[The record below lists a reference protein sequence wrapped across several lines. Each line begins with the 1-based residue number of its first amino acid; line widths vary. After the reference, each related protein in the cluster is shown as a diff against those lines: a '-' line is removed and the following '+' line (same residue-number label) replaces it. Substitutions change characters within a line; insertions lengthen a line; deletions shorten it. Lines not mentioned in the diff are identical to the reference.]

1 MIPEPLKKSTQ
12 LEILNK
18 NLFAILYSISPVEPK
33 SLDNVLIEN
42 IGFQLR
48 AKPMVLAKLLGTE
61 DLRAN
66 LAPARAFEVSKL
78 IYIAQADT
86 DGAAEKYIHIAED
99 AAAALHHYGAGADAV
114 ELRLIAGAQTEIPA
128 CNGLQVKIVPANKA
142 PEETMQQI
150 LQGVEILDLTNG
162 QEDLCTLAGIYAE
175 CDMIVKR
182 DGTFRALRG
191 KVPAQLPIPQP
202 WDVDGL
208 FRLSGAMPHK
218 EEDTQTKIDYEKV
231 NTLYRQ
237 ILENFGRAAFYD
249 ICRDFAEA
257 YSKQSTTYFSQMA
270 GPDAQMQ
277 TYTMPTERWEELE
290 PLLRKLQKYK
300 YIRNLTSMVKA
311 GQAKIAFMAGQKCAA
326 SLDYKKLA
334 NTIKNNPVPNS
345 ETIRVVSEFFGNWEC
360 GLGWLDAPNKRSE
373 KLPYRVIRHLF
384 FLILGLDD
392 PLYGSAE
399 DMRTLLIQ
407 LGFALGMRSTEID
420 ELLKDSGLS
429 GLAYNTNEIILAYA
443 ADHFD
448 DSAYLHARALQKIY
462 EVQSQI
468 VPQNKADKPDI
479 LELKQ
484 TAFYRYNY
492 TNSGWS
498 ELKPADFLQ
507 QCRDDNIAWRR
518 VQDLINPPKQR
529 KNSSLQ
535 AKAASA
541 ELQEQSERMTN
552 IVVYSSQLFEIRKI
566 LIDLYLQAK
575 IRMANGDAEQTTYEE
590 QYDRIDRAY
599 GNKLLS
605 LDHNTSFKKGSNGW
619 KEFLQWD
626 KEIKD
631 SMVAKFVAL
640 YPYEEL
646 AVIQNSKNDG
656 ISRRQQLNNRV
667 KYAEACLQDS
677 KWLLRDDFLRLAFL
691 DYLVTEPPE
700 NSDKEKKDSM
710 EIIRDFANREGPI
723 LERCRLKPYDPDKDA
738 LTQDFVRT
746 LENK

>member
-1 MIPEPLKKSTQ
+1 MESELKKIQDIAIKAYNGVMEDREADEAIREILIKYGIQEEKAQEVTAKWLYNTRLIHAERDTKDGKTQKNIKASAEDFLVAEWGRAYVCSVQDGLIGRLKEKLGMTEPTLDELVAGAFLLVLQNASTDWVKVYIYPLKVQVTCGDEHKFGYATSHWDGY
-12 LEILNK
+12 LVKEIDGNELQ
-18 NLFAILYSISPVEPK
+18 A
-33 SLDNVLIEN
+33 
-42 IGFQLR
+42 GW
-48 AKPMVLAKLLGTE
+48 
-61 DLRAN
+61 
-66 LAPARAFEVSKL
+66 SKMSE
-78 IYIAQADT
+78 QS
-86 DGAAEKYIHIAED
+86 
-99 AAAALHHYGAGADAV
+99 ADA
-114 ELRLIAGAQTEIPA
+114 
-128 CNGLQVKIVPANKA
+128 
-142 PEETMQQI
+142 
-150 LQGVEILDLTNG
+150 
-162 QEDLCTLAGIYAE
+162 
-175 CDMIVKR
+175 
-182 DGTFRALRG
+182 
-191 KVPAQLPIPQP
+191 
-202 WDVDGL
+202 
-208 FRLSGAMPHK
+208 
-218 EEDTQTKIDYEKV
+218 
-231 NTLYRQ
+231 
-237 ILENFGRAAFYD
+237 
-249 ICRDFAEA
+249 
-257 YSKQSTTYFSQMA
+257 
-270 GPDAQMQ
+270 
-277 TYTMPTERWEELE
+277 
-290 PLLRKLQKYK
+290 PLLQAIKEYNEPILRILLSSKDQVNEYLNAA
-300 YIRNLTSMVKA
+300 RNFVANGIKNDEYTTVE
-311 GQAKIAFMAGQKCAA
+311 
-326 SLDYKKLA
+326 DKKLA

-443 ADHFD
+443 ADYFD

-484 TAFYRYNY
+484 TSFYRYNY

>member
-1 MIPEPLKKSTQ
+1 MESELKKIQDIAIKAYNGVMEDREADEAIREILIKYGIQEEKAQEVTAKWLYNTRLIHAERDTKDGKTQKNIKASAEDFLVAEWGRAYVCSVQDGLIGRLKEKLGMTEPTLDELVAGAFLLVLQNASTDWVKVYIYPLKVQVTCGDEHKFGYATSHWDGY
-12 LEILNK
+12 LVKEIDGNELQ
-18 NLFAILYSISPVEPK
+18 A
-33 SLDNVLIEN
+33 
-42 IGFQLR
+42 GW
-48 AKPMVLAKLLGTE
+48 
-61 DLRAN
+61 
-66 LAPARAFEVSKL
+66 SKMSE
-78 IYIAQADT
+78 QS
-86 DGAAEKYIHIAED
+86 
-99 AAAALHHYGAGADAV
+99 ADA
-114 ELRLIAGAQTEIPA
+114 
-128 CNGLQVKIVPANKA
+128 
-142 PEETMQQI
+142 
-150 LQGVEILDLTNG
+150 
-162 QEDLCTLAGIYAE
+162 
-175 CDMIVKR
+175 
-182 DGTFRALRG
+182 
-191 KVPAQLPIPQP
+191 
-202 WDVDGL
+202 
-208 FRLSGAMPHK
+208 
-218 EEDTQTKIDYEKV
+218 
-231 NTLYRQ
+231 
-237 ILENFGRAAFYD
+237 
-249 ICRDFAEA
+249 
-257 YSKQSTTYFSQMA
+257 
-270 GPDAQMQ
+270 
-277 TYTMPTERWEELE
+277 
-290 PLLRKLQKYK
+290 PLLQAIKEYNEPILRILLSSKDQVNEYLNAA
-300 YIRNLTSMVKA
+300 RNFVANGIKNDEYTTVE
-311 GQAKIAFMAGQKCAA
+311 
-326 SLDYKKLA
+326 DKKLA

-710 EIIRDFANREGPI
+710 EIIRDFANREGPF

>member
-1 MIPEPLKKSTQ
+1 MESELKKIQDIAIKAYNGVMKTEKADEAIREILEKYGIKKEKAQEVTAEWLYNTRLIHAERDTKDGKTQKNIKTHAESFLVEEWSRAYLCTTQDGLIGRLKEKLRMDKPTLYELVAGTFLLMLQSASADWVRVYVMPLKEKITGEKEHKFGYATSHWESTLVGKIDGSELQ
-12 LEILNK
+12 AGWAGPFGLPADAPLRQ
-18 NLFAILYSISPVEPK
+18 AIKEYSEPM
-33 SLDNVLIEN
+33 LRVL
-42 IGFQLR
+42 LS
-48 AKPMVLAKLLGTE
+48 AKDQVNEYLKA
-61 DLRAN
+61 AQN
-66 LAPARAFEVSKL
+66 FVSKG
-78 IYIAQADT
+78 IKNDYGVTEEDKKNADT
-86 DGAAEKYIHIAED
+86 IKSNP
-99 AAAALHHYGAGADAV
+99 AL
-114 ELRLIAGAQTEIPA
+114 
-128 CNGLQVKIVPANKA
+128 N
-142 PEETMQQI
+142 
-150 LQGVEILDLTNG
+150 
-162 QEDLCTLAGIYAE
+162 
-175 CDMIVKR
+175 
-182 DGTFRALRG
+182 
-191 KVPAQLPIPQP
+191 
-202 WDVDGL
+202 
-208 FRLSGAMPHK
+208 
-218 EEDTQTKIDYEKV
+218 
-231 NTLYRQ
+231 
-237 ILENFGRAAFYD
+237 
-249 ICRDFAEA
+249 AEA
-257 YSKQSTTYFSQMA
+257 
-270 GPDAQMQ
+270 
-277 TYTMPTERWEELE
+277 
-290 PLLRKLQKYK
+290 
-300 YIRNLTSMVKA
+300 IR
-311 GQAKIAFMAGQKCAA
+311 
-326 SLDYKKLA
+326 
-334 NTIKNNPVPNS
+334 
-345 ETIRVVSEFFGNWEC
+345 RVSDFFENWEY

-384 FLILGLDD
+384 FLILGLND

-541 ELQEQSERMTN
+541 ELQEHSERMTN

-575 IRMANGDAEQTTYEE
+575 IRMANGDAEQTAYEE

-605 LDHNTSFKKGSNGW
+605 LDHNTSFKEGSNGW

-656 ISRRQQLNNRV
+656 ISRRQQLNNRI

-691 DYLVTEPPE
+691 DYLVTEPPK
-700 NSDKEKKDSM
+700 NFEKKEPM
-710 EIIRDFANREGPI
+710 EIVQDFADREGPI
-723 LERCRLKPYDPDKDA
+723 LERCRLKPYDPHKDA
-738 LTQDFVRT
+738 LTQDFVRA
-746 LENK
+746 LKKKEENR

>member
-1 MIPEPLKKSTQ
+1 MESELKKIQDIAIKAYNGVMEDREADEAIREILIKYGIQEEKAQEVTAKWLYNTRLIHAERDTKDGKTQKNIKASAEDFLVAEWGRAYVCSVQDGLIGRLKEKLGMTEPTLDELVAGAFLLVLQNASTDWVKVYIYPLKVQVTCGDEHKFGYATSHWDGY
-12 LEILNK
+12 LVKEIDGNELQ
-18 NLFAILYSISPVEPK
+18 A
-33 SLDNVLIEN
+33 
-42 IGFQLR
+42 GW
-48 AKPMVLAKLLGTE
+48 
-61 DLRAN
+61 
-66 LAPARAFEVSKL
+66 SKMSE
-78 IYIAQADT
+78 QS
-86 DGAAEKYIHIAED
+86 
-99 AAAALHHYGAGADAV
+99 ADA
-114 ELRLIAGAQTEIPA
+114 
-128 CNGLQVKIVPANKA
+128 
-142 PEETMQQI
+142 
-150 LQGVEILDLTNG
+150 
-162 QEDLCTLAGIYAE
+162 
-175 CDMIVKR
+175 
-182 DGTFRALRG
+182 
-191 KVPAQLPIPQP
+191 
-202 WDVDGL
+202 
-208 FRLSGAMPHK
+208 
-218 EEDTQTKIDYEKV
+218 
-231 NTLYRQ
+231 
-237 ILENFGRAAFYD
+237 
-249 ICRDFAEA
+249 
-257 YSKQSTTYFSQMA
+257 
-270 GPDAQMQ
+270 
-277 TYTMPTERWEELE
+277 
-290 PLLRKLQKYK
+290 PLLQAIKEYNEPILRILLSSKDQVNEYLNAA
-300 YIRNLTSMVKA
+300 RNFVANGIKNDEYTTVE
-311 GQAKIAFMAGQKCAA
+311 
-326 SLDYKKLA
+326 DKKLA

-723 LERCRLKPYDPDKDA
+723 LERCRLKPYDPDKDD

-746 LENK
+746 LENE

>member
-1 MIPEPLKKSTQ
+1 MESELKKIQDIAIKAYNGVMEDREADEAIREILAKYGILKEREQAVTAKWLYHTRLVHAERDTSKGHTQKNINLGAEFFLVDQWSRAYVRSVQDGLIGRLKEKLGMAEPTLYELVAGAFLLVLQNASAGWVNVYVYPLKS
-12 LEILNK
+12 EITGVDEHKFGYATSHWDGYLVEKIDGNELQAGWERLSADVPLRQAIKEYNEPMLQVLLSSKDQVNEYLNAARNFVANGIK
-18 NLFAILYSISPVEPK
+18 N
-33 SLDNVLIEN
+33 D
-42 IGFQLR
+42 
-48 AKPMVLAKLLGTE
+48 E
-61 DLRAN
+61 D
-66 LAPARAFEVSKL
+66 
-78 IYIAQADT
+78 T
-86 DGAAEKYIHIAED
+86 TAED
-99 AAAALHHYGAGADAV
+99 K
-114 ELRLIAGAQTEIPA
+114 
-128 CNGLQVKIVPANKA
+128 KI
-142 PEETMQQI
+142 
-150 LQGVEILDLTNG
+150 
-162 QEDLCTLAGIYAE
+162 
-175 CDMIVKR
+175 
-182 DGTFRALRG
+182 
-191 KVPAQLPIPQP
+191 
-202 WDVDGL
+202 
-208 FRLSGAMPHK
+208 
-218 EEDTQTKIDYEKV
+218 
-231 NTLYRQ
+231 
-237 ILENFGRAAFYD
+237 
-249 ICRDFAEA
+249 
-257 YSKQSTTYFSQMA
+257 
-270 GPDAQMQ
+270 
-277 TYTMPTERWEELE
+277 
-290 PLLRKLQKYK
+290 
-300 YIRNLTSMVKA
+300 
-311 GQAKIAFMAGQKCAA
+311 
-326 SLDYKKLA
+326 A
-334 NTIKNNPVPNS
+334 NTIKNNPVSNS
-345 ETIRVVSEFFGNWEC
+345 ETIRVVSGFLKNWEM

-420 ELLKDSGLS
+420 ELLKDSGLA

-448 DSAYLHARALQKIY
+448 DNAYLHARALQKIY

-529 KNSSLQ
+529 KNSGLQ

-541 ELQEQSERMTN
+541 ELQEHSERMTN

-605 LDHNTSFKKGSNGW
+605 LDHNTSFKEGSNGW

-700 NSDKEKKDSM
+700 NFDKKEPM
-710 EIIRDFANREGPI
+710 EIILDFANREGPI

-746 LENK
+746 LENKGKKQ

>member
-1 MIPEPLKKSTQ
+1 MESELKKIQDIAIKAYNGVMEDREADEAIREILIKYGIQEEKAQEVTAKWLYNTRLIHAERDTKDGKTQKNIKASAEDFLVAEWGRAYVCSVQDGLIGRLKEKLGMTEPTLDELVAGAFLLVLQNASTDWVKVYIYPLKVQVTCGDEHKFGYATSHWDGY
-12 LEILNK
+12 LVKEIDGNELQ
-18 NLFAILYSISPVEPK
+18 A
-33 SLDNVLIEN
+33 
-42 IGFQLR
+42 GW
-48 AKPMVLAKLLGTE
+48 
-61 DLRAN
+61 
-66 LAPARAFEVSKL
+66 SKMSE
-78 IYIAQADT
+78 QS
-86 DGAAEKYIHIAED
+86 
-99 AAAALHHYGAGADAV
+99 ADA
-114 ELRLIAGAQTEIPA
+114 
-128 CNGLQVKIVPANKA
+128 
-142 PEETMQQI
+142 
-150 LQGVEILDLTNG
+150 
-162 QEDLCTLAGIYAE
+162 
-175 CDMIVKR
+175 
-182 DGTFRALRG
+182 
-191 KVPAQLPIPQP
+191 
-202 WDVDGL
+202 
-208 FRLSGAMPHK
+208 
-218 EEDTQTKIDYEKV
+218 
-231 NTLYRQ
+231 
-237 ILENFGRAAFYD
+237 
-249 ICRDFAEA
+249 
-257 YSKQSTTYFSQMA
+257 
-270 GPDAQMQ
+270 
-277 TYTMPTERWEELE
+277 
-290 PLLRKLQKYK
+290 PLLQAIKEYNEPILRILLSSKDQVNEYLNAA
-300 YIRNLTSMVKA
+300 RNFVANGIKNDEYTTVE
-311 GQAKIAFMAGQKCAA
+311 
-326 SLDYKKLA
+326 DKKLA

-677 KWLLRDDFLRLAFL
+677 KWLLRDDFLRLSFL

>member
-1 MIPEPLKKSTQ
+1 MESELKKIQDIAIKAYNGVMEDREADEAIREILIKYGIQEEKAQEVTAKWLYNTRLIHAERDTKDGKTQKNIKASAEDFLVAEWGRAYVCSVQDGLIGRLKEKLGMTEPTLDELVAGVFLLVLQNASTDWVKVYIYPLKVQVTCGDEHKFGYATSHWDGY
-12 LEILNK
+12 LVKEIDGNELQ
-18 NLFAILYSISPVEPK
+18 A
-33 SLDNVLIEN
+33 
-42 IGFQLR
+42 GW
-48 AKPMVLAKLLGTE
+48 
-61 DLRAN
+61 
-66 LAPARAFEVSKL
+66 SKMSE
-78 IYIAQADT
+78 QS
-86 DGAAEKYIHIAED
+86 
-99 AAAALHHYGAGADAV
+99 ADA
-114 ELRLIAGAQTEIPA
+114 
-128 CNGLQVKIVPANKA
+128 
-142 PEETMQQI
+142 
-150 LQGVEILDLTNG
+150 
-162 QEDLCTLAGIYAE
+162 
-175 CDMIVKR
+175 
-182 DGTFRALRG
+182 
-191 KVPAQLPIPQP
+191 
-202 WDVDGL
+202 
-208 FRLSGAMPHK
+208 
-218 EEDTQTKIDYEKV
+218 
-231 NTLYRQ
+231 
-237 ILENFGRAAFYD
+237 
-249 ICRDFAEA
+249 
-257 YSKQSTTYFSQMA
+257 
-270 GPDAQMQ
+270 
-277 TYTMPTERWEELE
+277 
-290 PLLRKLQKYK
+290 PLLQAIKEYNEPILRILLSSKDQVNEYLNAA
-300 YIRNLTSMVKA
+300 RNFVANGIKNDEYTTVE
-311 GQAKIAFMAGQKCAA
+311 
-326 SLDYKKLA
+326 DKKLA

>member
-1 MIPEPLKKSTQ
+1 MESELKKIQDIAIKAYNGVMEDREADEAIREILAKYGIPEEKAQKATAEWLYNTRLIHAERDTKDGKTQKNIKASAEDFLVAEWGRAYVRSVQDGLIGRLKEKLGMTEPTLDELVAGAFLLVMQNASTDWVKVYIYPLKVQVTCGDEHKFGYATSHWDGY
-12 LEILNK
+12 LVKEIDGNELQ
-18 NLFAILYSISPVEPK
+18 A
-33 SLDNVLIEN
+33 
-42 IGFQLR
+42 GW
-48 AKPMVLAKLLGTE
+48 
-61 DLRAN
+61 
-66 LAPARAFEVSKL
+66 SKMSE
-78 IYIAQADT
+78 QS
-86 DGAAEKYIHIAED
+86 
-99 AAAALHHYGAGADAV
+99 ADA
-114 ELRLIAGAQTEIPA
+114 
-128 CNGLQVKIVPANKA
+128 
-142 PEETMQQI
+142 
-150 LQGVEILDLTNG
+150 
-162 QEDLCTLAGIYAE
+162 
-175 CDMIVKR
+175 
-182 DGTFRALRG
+182 
-191 KVPAQLPIPQP
+191 
-202 WDVDGL
+202 
-208 FRLSGAMPHK
+208 
-218 EEDTQTKIDYEKV
+218 
-231 NTLYRQ
+231 
-237 ILENFGRAAFYD
+237 
-249 ICRDFAEA
+249 
-257 YSKQSTTYFSQMA
+257 
-270 GPDAQMQ
+270 
-277 TYTMPTERWEELE
+277 
-290 PLLRKLQKYK
+290 PLLQAIKEYNEPILRILLSSKDQVNEYLNAA
-300 YIRNLTSMVKA
+300 RNF
-311 GQAKIAFMAGQKCAA
+311 IANGIKN
-326 SLDYKKLA
+326 DEYTTVEDKKLA
-334 NTIKNNPVPNS
+334 NIIKNNPVPNS

-384 FLILGLDD
+384 FLILGLND

-468 VPQNKADKPDI
+468 VPQNKVDKPDI

-492 TNSGWS
+492 INSGWS

-541 ELQEQSERMTN
+541 ELQEHSERMTN

-566 LIDLYLQAK
+566 LIDLYLMAK
-575 IRMANGDAEQTTYEE
+575 IWWENDKKRQIPWQS
-590 QYDRIDRAY
+590 QYDEIRLAY
-599 GNKLLS
+599 ENKLLS
-605 LDHNTSFKKGSNGW
+605 LDHKTDFSEGTVGW
-619 KEFLQWD
+619 EKFLHWN
-626 KEIKD
+626 KNLAGHIPERYNK
-631 SMVAKFVAL
+631 L
-640 YPYEEL
+640 YPLCANELNKNGEPINARVIYEK
-646 AVIQNSKNDG
+646 IKNA
-656 ISRRQQLNNRV
+656 QT
-667 KYAEACLQDS
+667 CLKTG

>member
-1 MIPEPLKKSTQ
+1 MESELKKIQDIAIKAYNGVMEDREADEAIREILIKYGIQEEKAQEVTAKWLYNTRLIHAERDTKDGKTQKNIKASAEDFLVAEWGRAYVCSVQDGLIGRLKEKLGMTEPTLDELVAGAFLLVLQNASTDWVKVYIYPLKVQVTCGDEHKFGYATSHWDGY
-12 LEILNK
+12 LVKEIDGNELQ
-18 NLFAILYSISPVEPK
+18 A
-33 SLDNVLIEN
+33 
-42 IGFQLR
+42 GW
-48 AKPMVLAKLLGTE
+48 
-61 DLRAN
+61 
-66 LAPARAFEVSKL
+66 SKMSE
-78 IYIAQADT
+78 QS
-86 DGAAEKYIHIAED
+86 
-99 AAAALHHYGAGADAV
+99 ADA
-114 ELRLIAGAQTEIPA
+114 
-128 CNGLQVKIVPANKA
+128 
-142 PEETMQQI
+142 
-150 LQGVEILDLTNG
+150 
-162 QEDLCTLAGIYAE
+162 
-175 CDMIVKR
+175 
-182 DGTFRALRG
+182 
-191 KVPAQLPIPQP
+191 
-202 WDVDGL
+202 
-208 FRLSGAMPHK
+208 
-218 EEDTQTKIDYEKV
+218 
-231 NTLYRQ
+231 
-237 ILENFGRAAFYD
+237 
-249 ICRDFAEA
+249 
-257 YSKQSTTYFSQMA
+257 
-270 GPDAQMQ
+270 
-277 TYTMPTERWEELE
+277 
-290 PLLRKLQKYK
+290 PLLQAIKEYNEPILRILLSSKDQVNEYLNAA
-300 YIRNLTSMVKA
+300 RNFVANGIKNDEYTTVE
-311 GQAKIAFMAGQKCAA
+311 
-326 SLDYKKLA
+326 DKKLA

>member
-1 MIPEPLKKSTQ
+1 MESELKKIQDIAIKAYNGVMEDREADEAIREILIKYGIQEEKAQEVTAKWLYNTRLIHAERDTKDGKTQKNIKASAEDFLVAEWGRAYVCSVQDGLIGRLKEKLGMTEPTLDELVAGAFLLVLQNASTDWVKVYIYPLKVQVTCGDEHKFGYATSHWDGY
-12 LEILNK
+12 LVKEIDGNELQ
-18 NLFAILYSISPVEPK
+18 A
-33 SLDNVLIEN
+33 
-42 IGFQLR
+42 GW
-48 AKPMVLAKLLGTE
+48 
-61 DLRAN
+61 
-66 LAPARAFEVSKL
+66 SKMSE
-78 IYIAQADT
+78 QS
-86 DGAAEKYIHIAED
+86 
-99 AAAALHHYGAGADAV
+99 ADA
-114 ELRLIAGAQTEIPA
+114 
-128 CNGLQVKIVPANKA
+128 
-142 PEETMQQI
+142 
-150 LQGVEILDLTNG
+150 
-162 QEDLCTLAGIYAE
+162 
-175 CDMIVKR
+175 
-182 DGTFRALRG
+182 
-191 KVPAQLPIPQP
+191 
-202 WDVDGL
+202 
-208 FRLSGAMPHK
+208 
-218 EEDTQTKIDYEKV
+218 
-231 NTLYRQ
+231 
-237 ILENFGRAAFYD
+237 
-249 ICRDFAEA
+249 
-257 YSKQSTTYFSQMA
+257 
-270 GPDAQMQ
+270 
-277 TYTMPTERWEELE
+277 
-290 PLLRKLQKYK
+290 PLLQAIKEYNEPILRILLSSKDQVNEYLNAA
-300 YIRNLTSMVKA
+300 RNFVANGIKNDEYTTVE
-311 GQAKIAFMAGQKCAA
+311 
-326 SLDYKKLA
+326 DKKLA

-723 LERCRLKPYDPDKDA
+723 LERCRLKPYDPNKDA

>member
-1 MIPEPLKKSTQ
+1 MESELKKIQDIAIKAYNGVMEDRKADEAIREILIKYGIQEEKAQEVTAKWLYNTRLIHAERDTKDGKTQKNIKASAEDFLVAEWGRAYVCSVQDGLIGRLKEKLGMTEPTLDELVAGAFLLVLQNASTDWVKVYIYPLKVQVTCGDEHKFGYATSHWDGY
-12 LEILNK
+12 LVKEIDGNELQ
-18 NLFAILYSISPVEPK
+18 A
-33 SLDNVLIEN
+33 
-42 IGFQLR
+42 GW
-48 AKPMVLAKLLGTE
+48 
-61 DLRAN
+61 
-66 LAPARAFEVSKL
+66 SKMSE
-78 IYIAQADT
+78 QS
-86 DGAAEKYIHIAED
+86 
-99 AAAALHHYGAGADAV
+99 ADA
-114 ELRLIAGAQTEIPA
+114 
-128 CNGLQVKIVPANKA
+128 
-142 PEETMQQI
+142 
-150 LQGVEILDLTNG
+150 
-162 QEDLCTLAGIYAE
+162 
-175 CDMIVKR
+175 
-182 DGTFRALRG
+182 
-191 KVPAQLPIPQP
+191 
-202 WDVDGL
+202 
-208 FRLSGAMPHK
+208 
-218 EEDTQTKIDYEKV
+218 
-231 NTLYRQ
+231 
-237 ILENFGRAAFYD
+237 
-249 ICRDFAEA
+249 
-257 YSKQSTTYFSQMA
+257 
-270 GPDAQMQ
+270 
-277 TYTMPTERWEELE
+277 
-290 PLLRKLQKYK
+290 PLLQAIKEYNEPILRILLSSKDQVNEYLNAA
-300 YIRNLTSMVKA
+300 RNFVANGIKNDEYTTVE
-311 GQAKIAFMAGQKCAA
+311 
-326 SLDYKKLA
+326 DKKLA

-575 IRMANGDAEQTTYEE
+575 IRMANGDTEQTTYEE

>member
-1 MIPEPLKKSTQ
+1 MESELKKIQDIAIKAYNGVMEDREADEAIREILIKYGIQEEKAQEVTAKWLYNTRLIHAERDTKDGKTQKNIKASAEDFLVAEWGRAYVCSVQDGLIGRLKEKLGMTEPTLDELVAGAFLLVLQNASTDWVKVYIYPLKVQVTCGDEHKFGYATSHWDGY
-12 LEILNK
+12 LVKEIDGNELQ
-18 NLFAILYSISPVEPK
+18 A
-33 SLDNVLIEN
+33 
-42 IGFQLR
+42 GW
-48 AKPMVLAKLLGTE
+48 
-61 DLRAN
+61 
-66 LAPARAFEVSKL
+66 SKMSE
-78 IYIAQADT
+78 QS
-86 DGAAEKYIHIAED
+86 
-99 AAAALHHYGAGADAV
+99 ADA
-114 ELRLIAGAQTEIPA
+114 
-128 CNGLQVKIVPANKA
+128 
-142 PEETMQQI
+142 
-150 LQGVEILDLTNG
+150 
-162 QEDLCTLAGIYAE
+162 
-175 CDMIVKR
+175 
-182 DGTFRALRG
+182 
-191 KVPAQLPIPQP
+191 
-202 WDVDGL
+202 
-208 FRLSGAMPHK
+208 
-218 EEDTQTKIDYEKV
+218 
-231 NTLYRQ
+231 
-237 ILENFGRAAFYD
+237 
-249 ICRDFAEA
+249 
-257 YSKQSTTYFSQMA
+257 
-270 GPDAQMQ
+270 
-277 TYTMPTERWEELE
+277 
-290 PLLRKLQKYK
+290 PLLQAIKEYNEPILRILLSSKDQVNEYLNAA
-300 YIRNLTSMVKA
+300 RNFVANGIKNDEYTTVE
-311 GQAKIAFMAGQKCAA
+311 
-326 SLDYKKLA
+326 DKKLA

-575 IRMANGDAEQTTYEE
+575 IRMANTRSYFKAATETDAP
-590 QYDRIDRAY
+590 RNSI
-599 GNKLLS
+599 L
-605 LDHNTSFKKGSNGW
+605 
-619 KEFLQWD
+619 
-626 KEIKD
+626 
-631 SMVAKFVAL
+631 AL
-640 YPYEEL
+640 PSCSI
-646 AVIQNSKNDG
+646 AQS
-656 ISRRQQLNNRV
+656 SS
-667 KYAEACLQDS
+667 A
-677 KWLLRDDFLRLAFL
+677 
-691 DYLVTEPPE
+691 
-700 NSDKEKKDSM
+700 
-710 EIIRDFANREGPI
+710 
-723 LERCRLKPYDPDKDA
+723 
-738 LTQDFVRT
+738 
-746 LENK
+746 

>member
-1 MIPEPLKKSTQ
+1 MESELKKIQDIAIKAYNGVMEDREADEAIREILIKYGIQEEKAQEVTAKWLYNTRLIHAERDTKDGKTQKNIKASAEDFLVAEWGRAYVCSVQDGLIGRLKEKLGMTEPTLDELVAGAFLLVLQNASTDWVKVYIYPLKVQVTCGDEHKFCYATSHWDGY
-12 LEILNK
+12 LVKEIDGNELQ
-18 NLFAILYSISPVEPK
+18 A
-33 SLDNVLIEN
+33 
-42 IGFQLR
+42 GW
-48 AKPMVLAKLLGTE
+48 
-61 DLRAN
+61 
-66 LAPARAFEVSKL
+66 SKMSE
-78 IYIAQADT
+78 QS
-86 DGAAEKYIHIAED
+86 
-99 AAAALHHYGAGADAV
+99 ADA
-114 ELRLIAGAQTEIPA
+114 
-128 CNGLQVKIVPANKA
+128 
-142 PEETMQQI
+142 
-150 LQGVEILDLTNG
+150 
-162 QEDLCTLAGIYAE
+162 
-175 CDMIVKR
+175 
-182 DGTFRALRG
+182 
-191 KVPAQLPIPQP
+191 
-202 WDVDGL
+202 
-208 FRLSGAMPHK
+208 
-218 EEDTQTKIDYEKV
+218 
-231 NTLYRQ
+231 
-237 ILENFGRAAFYD
+237 
-249 ICRDFAEA
+249 
-257 YSKQSTTYFSQMA
+257 
-270 GPDAQMQ
+270 
-277 TYTMPTERWEELE
+277 
-290 PLLRKLQKYK
+290 PLLQAIKEYNEPILRILLSSKDQVNEYLNAA
-300 YIRNLTSMVKA
+300 RNFVANGIKNDEYTTVE
-311 GQAKIAFMAGQKCAA
+311 
-326 SLDYKKLA
+326 DKKLA

>member
-1 MIPEPLKKSTQ
+1 MESELKKIQDIAIKAYNGVMEDREADEAIREILIKYGIQEEKAQEVTAKWLYNTRLIHAERDTKDGKTQKNIKASAEDFLVAEWGRAYVCSVQDGLIGRLKEKLGMTEPTLDELVAGAFLLVLQNASTDWVKVYIYPLKVQVTCGDEHKFGYATSHWDGY
-12 LEILNK
+12 LVKEIDGNELQ
-18 NLFAILYSISPVEPK
+18 A
-33 SLDNVLIEN
+33 
-42 IGFQLR
+42 GW
-48 AKPMVLAKLLGTE
+48 
-61 DLRAN
+61 
-66 LAPARAFEVSKL
+66 SKMSE
-78 IYIAQADT
+78 QS
-86 DGAAEKYIHIAED
+86 
-99 AAAALHHYGAGADAV
+99 ADA
-114 ELRLIAGAQTEIPA
+114 
-128 CNGLQVKIVPANKA
+128 
-142 PEETMQQI
+142 
-150 LQGVEILDLTNG
+150 
-162 QEDLCTLAGIYAE
+162 
-175 CDMIVKR
+175 
-182 DGTFRALRG
+182 
-191 KVPAQLPIPQP
+191 
-202 WDVDGL
+202 
-208 FRLSGAMPHK
+208 
-218 EEDTQTKIDYEKV
+218 
-231 NTLYRQ
+231 
-237 ILENFGRAAFYD
+237 
-249 ICRDFAEA
+249 
-257 YSKQSTTYFSQMA
+257 
-270 GPDAQMQ
+270 
-277 TYTMPTERWEELE
+277 
-290 PLLRKLQKYK
+290 PLLQAIKEYNEPILRILLSSKDQVNEYLNAA
-300 YIRNLTSMVKA
+300 RNFVANGIKNDEYTTVE
-311 GQAKIAFMAGQKCAA
+311 
-326 SLDYKKLA
+326 DKKLA

-723 LERCRLKPYDPDKDA
+723 LERCRLKPYDRDKDA

>member
-1 MIPEPLKKSTQ
+1 MESELKKIQDIAIKAYNGVMEDREADEAIREILIKYGIQEEKAQEVTAKWLYNTRLIHAERDTKDGKTQKNIKASAEDFLVAEWGRAYVCSVQDGLIGRLKEKLGMTEPTLDELVAGAFLLVLQNASTDWVKVYIYPLKVQVTCGDEHKFGYATSHWDGY
-12 LEILNK
+12 LVKEIDGNESQ
-18 NLFAILYSISPVEPK
+18 A
-33 SLDNVLIEN
+33 
-42 IGFQLR
+42 GW
-48 AKPMVLAKLLGTE
+48 
-61 DLRAN
+61 
-66 LAPARAFEVSKL
+66 SKMSE
-78 IYIAQADT
+78 QS
-86 DGAAEKYIHIAED
+86 
-99 AAAALHHYGAGADAV
+99 ADA
-114 ELRLIAGAQTEIPA
+114 
-128 CNGLQVKIVPANKA
+128 
-142 PEETMQQI
+142 
-150 LQGVEILDLTNG
+150 
-162 QEDLCTLAGIYAE
+162 
-175 CDMIVKR
+175 
-182 DGTFRALRG
+182 
-191 KVPAQLPIPQP
+191 
-202 WDVDGL
+202 
-208 FRLSGAMPHK
+208 
-218 EEDTQTKIDYEKV
+218 
-231 NTLYRQ
+231 
-237 ILENFGRAAFYD
+237 
-249 ICRDFAEA
+249 
-257 YSKQSTTYFSQMA
+257 
-270 GPDAQMQ
+270 
-277 TYTMPTERWEELE
+277 
-290 PLLRKLQKYK
+290 PLLQAIKEYNEPILRILLSSKDQVNEYLNAA
-300 YIRNLTSMVKA
+300 RNFVANGIKNDEYTTVE
-311 GQAKIAFMAGQKCAA
+311 
-326 SLDYKKLA
+326 DKKLA